1 MYPPKIANLIII
13 VILESFKYKSIVS
26 LPNFFVLTMPKMN
39 ENDMF
44 LRSILKYN

>member
-1 MYPPKIANLIII
+1 MYLPMIANVIII
-13 VILESFKYKSIVS
+13 AILESFKYTSIGS

-39 ENDMF
+39 ETDMF